1 MNATDERRENYKN
14 QNTTNKTDRTWI
26 PDHTQQVV
34 IDAYE
39 GLHLVLAPPGC
50 GKTQILTERIR
61 KAHEKGMAYEDMLC
75 LTFTNRAARGM
86 RQRIT
91 EYIDD
96 PETDNL
102 YVGNVHRF
110 CSKFLFENNIVSAS
124 TSIIDEDD
132 AVSIL
137 ARYLDED
144 EEKVAQDYQRLSS
157 YRQIV
162 FFSQLMYQ
170 LEHNHPKELRLH
182 PECLTRED
190 ITAIR
195 YICQVENSVFTR
207 EKLIDIYNHN
217 DYYSDA
223 TRMDGYNFSMRHSID
238 NLLHKMRYAHAYT
251 AYKRQNHLVD
261 FEDLLLLTYDYLRT
275 HNHRFYPWMQVDE
288 VQDLNPMQFAIL
300 DLLVGYSDKE
310 GLPQGAS
317 VMYLGDY
324 QQAIFSF
331 MGAKLNMLDVLRKR
345 CREHI
350 HHLGVNHRS
359 PSYLLDVFNTY
370 AEKQLGIAP
379 ELLPQPDNQVTAKGD
394 ELLLM
399 ESYNEDAEF
408 ADVAQLAASIKDTR
422 PHETTAIVVTA
433 NKDAD
438 RMSELL
444 TKRKLPHF
452 KVSGKD
458 LFSTPEV
465 KLLLAH
471 FDVIG
476 NDLNFIAWSR
486 ILHSLRIC
494 DTQACARQFV
504 RQLFVRALTPA
515 DFLSENPIK
524 SYVECF
530 AETYAEQE
538 LVIFDTETTGL
549 DVTEDDILQIAAVKV
564 RKGKVV
570 PGSEFSV
577 YIETDREIPRMLGD
591 VVNPIIEE
599 RKNQKLLPH
608 TEALQQFLDYVGTDP
623 ILGHNADYDYN
634 IIDYN
639 LRRYLPDVSWRKE
652 HPVCFDSLKLA
663 RLLEPGLT
671 VYKLKH
677 LIEVLHLEGENS
689 HLADADVNA
698 TRSLVDHCFRKALE
712 ILPRQK
718 AFLAEESTQRKV
730 RKLRAVYQSLYL
742 HTLNRCYE
750 LQPLNAEPVM
760 MNELRY
766 VHQTLCQEQYIKKVT
781 KLNYIIR
788 FITSELINTDE
799 EHCLRQQMDRHL
811 VEMNTLKE
819 ADLCNTSVVDERIF
833 VTTVHKAKG
842 LEFDDVIVFDAND
855 GRYPNYYNRN
865 LPEKVRE
872 DARLFY
878 VAISRAKRR
887 LYIARS
893 LQRIG
898 YDGRS
903 YPRDITPFMNSI
915 LSYFKR
921 V

>member
-1 MNATDERRENYKN
+1 
-14 QNTTNKTDRTWI
+14 
-26 PDHTQQVV
+26 
-34 IDAYE
+34 
-39 GLHLVLAPPGC
+39 
-50 GKTQILTERIR
+50 
-61 KAHEKGMAYEDMLC
+61 
-75 LTFTNRAARGM
+75 
-86 RQRIT
+86 
-91 EYIDD
+91 
-96 PETDNL
+96 
-102 YVGNVHRF
+102 
-110 CSKFLFENNIVSAS
+110 
-124 TSIIDEDD
+124 
-132 AVSIL
+132 
-137 ARYLDED
+137 
-144 EEKVAQDYQRLSS
+144 
-157 YRQIV
+157 
-162 FFSQLMYQ
+162 
-170 LEHNHPKELRLH
+170 
-182 PECLTRED
+182 
-190 ITAIR
+190 
-195 YICQVENSVFTR
+195 
-207 EKLIDIYNHN
+207 
-217 DYYSDA
+217 
-223 TRMDGYNFSMRHSID
+223 
-238 NLLHKMRYAHAYT
+238 
-251 AYKRQNHLVD
+251 
-261 FEDLLLLTYDYLRT
+261 
-275 HNHRFYPWMQVDE
+275 
-288 VQDLNPMQFAIL
+288 
-300 DLLVGYSDKE
+300 
-310 GLPQGAS
+310 
-317 VMYLGDY
+317 
-324 QQAIFSF
+324 
-331 MGAKLNMLDVLRKR
+331 
-345 CREHI
+345 
-350 HHLGVNHRS
+350 
-359 PSYLLDVFNTY
+359 
-370 AEKQLGIAP
+370 
-379 ELLPQPDNQVTAKGD
+379 
-394 ELLLM
+394 
-399 ESYNEDAEF
+399 
-408 ADVAQLAASIKDTR
+408 
-422 PHETTAIVVTA
+422 
-433 NKDAD
+433 
-438 RMSELL
+438 
-444 TKRKLPHF
+444 
-452 KVSGKD
+452 
-458 LFSTPEV
+458 
-465 KLLLAH
+465 
-471 FDVIG
+471 
-476 NDLNFIAWSR
+476 
-486 ILHSLRIC
+486 
-494 DTQACARQFV
+494 
-504 RQLFVRALTPA
+504 
-515 DFLSENPIK
+515 
-524 SYVECF
+524 
-530 AETYAEQE
+530 
-538 LVIFDTETTGL
+538 
-549 DVTEDDILQIAAVKV
+549 VKV